1 VESIGRLWAL
11 RYGQRSKIVEYEQR
25 EPPSP
30 FGSEEAICPQPA
42 AEFCSRV
49 RNGACNPLGDIPV
62 SSPASHLGPRLVRCV
77 ASLRNRE
84 PGPVCSCAWDC
95 WNFLK
100 KQEWPSDCTSEK
112 VFSGIVWRIPP
123 EGYDQV
129 ADDIVREFLA
139 ENKENPETLDRGPS
153 FKTLLRPSGSCAT
166 GEGRPHEPGVPR
178 VLSVV
183 GNHSFKE

>member
-1 VESIGRLWAL
+1 M
-11 RYGQRSKIVEYEQR
+11 RSLI
-25 EPPSP
+25 
-30 FGSEEAICPQPA
+30 A
-42 AEFCSRV
+42 
-49 RNGACNPLGDIPV
+49 
-62 SSPASHLGPRLVRCV
+62 
-77 ASLRNRE
+77 NRE
-84 PGPVCSCAWDC
+84 PGPYVLVLGIVGTSS
-95 WNFLK
+95 K
-100 KQEWPSDCTSEK
+100 EQEWSSDCTSEK
-112 VFSGIVWRIPP
+112 VFSGVVWRIPP